1 MQKKLIHGVTSS
13 MSALFIHEQ
22 VHFIEKNG
30 YQVEVVCNND
40 PERHYEGLRLK
51 HIPFEREISLY
62 RDVTT
67 LYSLYRYLKG
77 KKPDIIL
84 FSTPKAGLLGMV
96 AGFLNGTET
105 RIYAQWGL
113 RLETVTGVKKLI
125 LQTTEK
131 ITCLLST
138 HVIVISDS
146 LEEEMVGRNL
156 VDREKVVRIGKG
168 SVNGID
174 MQRYSPDAIDADRL
188 KWMKADL
195 DIKPSDFII
204 GYMGRITRDKG
215 TNELVEAFTKLSQR
229 YDNIKLLL
237 IGDIEE
243 GDPIRP
249 ENIETIHSH
258 ERIIHCA
265 YTTEPEYYYSMM
277 HVFAFPTYRE
287 GFGTVSIEAQAM
299 RVPVI
304 GFNSTGVKD
313 TIVDNRTGLVVW
325 NNDTA
330 GLEEALMDMIN
341 HPLKRAQMG
350 RDARKF
356 VEDNFDRELIQ
367 QKVLDFYNTLGPSGD
382 ADAEYQKA

>member
-30 YQVEVVCNND
+30 YQVEVVCNNE
-40 PERHYEGLRLK
+40 PKRHYEGLRLK

-188 KWMKADL
+188 KRMKADL
-195 DIKPSDFII
+195 NIKPSDFII

-330 GLEEALMDMIN
+330 GR
-341 HPLKRAQMG
+341 KRHSW
-350 RDARKF
+350 
-356 VEDNFDRELIQ
+356 
-367 QKVLDFYNTLGPSGD
+367 T
-382 ADAEYQKA
+382 